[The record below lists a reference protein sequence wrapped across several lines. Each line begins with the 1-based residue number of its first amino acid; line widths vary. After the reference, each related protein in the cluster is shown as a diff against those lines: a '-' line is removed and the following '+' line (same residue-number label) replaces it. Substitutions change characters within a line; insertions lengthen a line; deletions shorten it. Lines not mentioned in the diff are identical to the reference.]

1 MAVEK
6 FRAGFLL
13 FPNLTQLDLT
23 GPYEIISSMPGAEAV
38 LLWKTL
44 DPVRAERGLTIL
56 PTETFAACDRL
67 DLLCVPGGP
76 GINPLLED
84 AETLEFIRRIARD
97 ARYVTS
103 VCTGS
108 LVLGAAGLLRG
119 RRAACHWMSRHLLPA
134 FGALPVADRVAV
146 DGNIIT
152 GGGVTAGIDFGLRVV
167 AEIHGQK
174 VAEAVQLGVEYA
186 PAPPFNAGTPA
197 TAAPE
202 LVAEVR
208 ERAAPMIKE
217 RTALV
222 KRATLRLGTRTAA

>member
-1 MAVEK
+1 MAIEK

-23 GPYEIISSMPGAEAV
+23 GPYEILSSMPGAETV

-56 PTETFAACDRL
+56 PTETLAACDRL
-67 DLLCVPGGP
+67 DLLCVPGGT
-76 GINPLLED
+76 GINQLLGD
-84 AETLEFIRRIARD
+84 AEVLQFVRRMAQD

-119 RRAACHWMSRHLLPA
+119 RRAACHWMSRHLLAA
-134 FGALPVADRVAV
+134 FGATPVADRVVV
-146 DGNIIT
+146 DDNIIT
-152 GGGVTAGIDFGLRVV
+152 GGGVTAGIDFALRVV
-167 AEIHGQK
+167 AEIHGRR
-174 VAEAVQLGVEYA
+174 VAESIQLRVEYA
-186 PAPPFNAGTPA
+186 PAPPFDSGTPE
-197 TAAPE
+197 TAAAD
-202 LVAEVR
+202 LVDEVR
-208 ERAAPMIKE
+208 ERAQPMMRE

-222 KRATLRLGTRTAA
+222 RRATLRLGSRTAA